1 MSWGKL
7 YIGNKGYIPA
17 LQVNKDGNPVGT
29 VITFAG
35 TTAPQGY
42 LLCDGRAVSRTVYS
56 ELFSVIGT
64 TYGPG
69 DGSSSFNLPDYTQPY
84 YYESLI
90 PESFIELTFTN
101 DNEQTFVAPY
111 NGWLSVT
118 GYDSNGANTTSYIL
132 NQNNQLKDSY
142 QQWNQTGEWYLSI
155 PAKKDDV
162 IKIQKTRGTWR
173 SVIFIKSISKTFN
186 IIAPHYIKF

>member
-69 DGSSSFNLPDYTQPY
+69 DGSSSFNLPDIIDRFIQGKNTGLYHEPGLPNITGILDTGDRRWNTSALSGAFYGTNGSANKYTDQVSTTTTQIGAFDASRSSSIYGNSTTVQPK
-84 YYESLI
+84 S
-90 PESFIELTFTN
+90 IELYF
-101 DNEQTFVAPY
+101 
-111 NGWLSVT
+111 
-118 GYDSNGANTTSYIL
+118 
-132 NQNNQLKDSY
+132 
-142 QQWNQTGEWYLSI
+142 
-155 PAKKDDV
+155 
-162 IKIQKTRGTWR
+162 
-173 SVIFIKSISKTFN
+173 
-186 IIAPHYIKF
+186 YIKY

>member
-69 DGSSSFNLPDYTQPY
+69 DGSSSFNLPLIFPINNLNLYYAIQPDYSATPTYWTTTQKT
-84 YYESLI
+84 I
-90 PESFIELTFTN
+90 N
-101 DNEQTFVAPY
+101 DYGCIVCEAAAPNGTY
-111 NGWLSVT
+111 NGRIIIKRGNNTLEIGHGELSS
-118 GYDSNGANTTSYIL
+118 GNYSNTQSWVMHVMPGDIIYSSNTSC
-132 NQNNQLKDSY
+132 S
-142 QQWNQTGEWYLSI
+142 
-155 PAKKDDV
+155 
-162 IKIQKTRGTWR
+162 
-173 SVIFIKSISKTFN
+173 
-186 IIAPHYIKF
+186 IKFYPMNSLSETIVNCIKY

>member
-1 MSWGKL
+1 MYGKL
-7 YIGNKGYIPA
+7 YIGDKGYIPC
-17 LQVNKDGNPVGT
+17 LEVNKDGNPVGT

-35 TTAPQGY
+35 TTAPKGY
-42 LLCDGRAVSRTVYS
+42 LLCDGRDVSRTIYS
-56 ELFSVIGT
+56 DLFSVIGT

-90 PESFIELTFTN
+90 PESLIELTFTN